1 MSDIEFESS
10 NDYKKRFKLPA
21 VIKSTVPLKKKKTT
35 NTNIYISRID
45 NEDLFL
51 STVSLVTTKLKTYN
65 SVEWKTLNQS
75 LLNAKRQ
82 NKINQNWAEVNSKF
96 FQFKLIY
103 DFVQKKSFD
112 FQMQK
117 DNKINRLIKQS
128 IHDRCSTEISRW
140 RKAYNLVV
148 LVIKKSNDICFEDFL
163 EEIRDW
169 KITFNY
175 LQEVEPVEFMTLLN
189 KIVENYKL
197 KIEIQ

>member
-1 MSDIEFESS
+1 MSYESS
-10 NDYKKRFKLPA
+10 NDYKKWFQSPT

-35 NTNIYISRID
+35 NTNVYISRID
-45 NEDLFL
+45 NKDLFPP
-51 STVSLVTTKLKTYN
+51 TVSPVTTKSKTYN

-82 NKINQNWAEVNSKF
+82 NKINQDWAEVNSKF

-103 DFVQKKSFD
+103 DSVQKKSFD

-117 DNKINRLIKQS
+117 DNEINRLIKQS
-128 IHDRCSTEISRW
+128 IPDGCSTEISRW

-148 LVIKKSNDICFEDFL
+148 LVIEKGSDICLEDFL
-163 EEIRDW
+163 EEIRDLN
-169 KITFNY
+169 ITFNY

-197 KIEIQ
+197 KMEI